1 MEDIERYSDYNEYED
16 DIPMGKK
23 TPVMLI
29 LKILLA
35 LVAVAVIG
43 LFAFRMIVYNYYPD
57 TIKNILF
64 TDKLT
69 AYYNEQSGDINAQ
82 TQKLRAPYDDNRKG
96 NFFADNLII
105 IEEIDELQ
113 VSVRFNKAL
122 IDTLNSEHKLSLTLD
137 DLSAFSFSLARNHES
152 EDNVFVPIG
161 TLVATETDNKLM
173 YQYFKLV
180 FDEVELDR
188 GGENEVKWIA
198 LEIRVEG
205 IDEPFRIAIYEN
217 NSEYSQLS
225 EYELSSKEKPQ

>member
-16 DIPMGKK
+16 DIPKGKK

-43 LFAFRMIVYNYYPD
+43 LFAFRMIVYKYYPD

-69 AYYNEQSGDINAQ
+69 AYYNEQDGDINAQ

-105 IEEIDELQ
+105 IEGIDELQ

-217 NSEYSQLS
+217 NSEYSELS
-225 EYELSSKEKPQ
+225 EYEFSSKEKPQ

>member
-16 DIPMGKK
+16 DIPKGKK
-23 TPVMLI
+23 TPVMLV

-69 AYYNEQSGDINAQ
+69 AYYNEQDGNVDAQ

-96 NFFADNLII
+96 NFFASNLII
-105 IEEIDELQ
+105 IEGIDELQ
-113 VSVRFNKAL
+113 ISVRFNKAL
-122 IDTLNSEHKLSLTLD
+122 IDTLNSEYGLSLTLD

-180 FDEVELDR
+180 FDEVDLDR

-217 NSEYSQLS
+217 NREHSELS
-225 EYELSSKEKPQ
+225 KYKLSSKEKPQ

>member
-16 DIPMGKK
+16 DIPKGKK
-23 TPVMLI
+23 TPVMLV

-43 LFAFRMIVYNYYPD
+43 IFAFRMIVYNYYPD
-57 TIKNILF
+57 TVKNILF
-64 TDKLT
+64 TDSLS
-69 AYYNEQSGDINAQ
+69 AYYEETGGNINAQ
-82 TQKLRAPYDDNRKG
+82 TQKLRAPYDDNKAG

-105 IEEIDELQ
+105 IEGINEIQ
-113 VSVRFNKAL
+113 VSVRFNNAL
-122 IDTLNSEHKLSLTLD
+122 ISTLNEKHGLSLMLD

-152 EDNVFVPIG
+152 QDNVFVPIG
-161 TLVATETDNKLM
+161 TLVATETDSKYM
-173 YQYFKLV
+173 YQYFKVV
-180 FDEVELDR
+180 FDDVDLDR

-217 NSEYSQLS
+217 NSEHSELS
-225 EYELSSKEKPQ
+225 EYKLSSEEKPQ

>member
-16 DIPMGKK
+16 DIPKGKK

-105 IEEIDELQ
+105 IEGIDELQ

-161 TLVATETDNKLM
+161 TLAATETDNKLM

>member
-16 DIPMGKK
+16 DIPKGKK

-82 TQKLRAPYDDNRKG
+82 TQNLRAPYDDNRKG

-105 IEEIDELQ
+105 IEGIDELQ

>member
-16 DIPMGKK
+16 DIPKGKK

-69 AYYNEQSGDINAQ
+69 AYYNEQGGDINAR

-105 IEEIDELQ
+105 IEGIDELQ

-122 IDTLNSEHKLSLTLD
+122 IDTLNAEHKLSLTLED
-137 DLSAFSFSLARNHES
+137 TDAFSFSITRNHKS

-217 NSEYSQLS
+217 NSEYSELL
-225 EYELSSKEKPQ
+225 EYKLSSKEKPQ

>member
-16 DIPMGKK
+16 DIPKGKK

-217 NSEYSQLS
+217 NSEYSELS

>member
-16 DIPMGKK
+16 DIPKGKK

>member
-1 MEDIERYSDYNEYED
+1 MEDIERYADYNEYED
-16 DIPMGKK
+16 DIPKGKK

-69 AYYNEQSGDINAQ
+69 AYYNETEGDINAQ

-96 NFFADNLII
+96 NFFASNLII
-105 IEEIDELQ
+105 IEGIDEIQ
-113 VSVRFNKAL
+113 ISVRFNKAL
-122 IDTLNSEHKLSLTLD
+122 IDTLNADHGLSLTLD
-137 DLSAFSFSLARNHES
+137 DTDAFSFSLVRNSGDEK
-152 EDNVFVPIG
+152 DPFAPIG
-161 TLVATETDNKLM
+161 TLTATETDSKLM

-180 FDEVELDR
+180 FDDVELDR

-198 LEIRVEG
+198 LEICVDG
-205 IDEPFRIAIYEN
+205 IEEPFRIAVYEN
-217 NSEYSQLS
+217 NSEHS
-225 EYELSSKEKPQ
+225 ELAEYKLSSKEKPQ

>member
-16 DIPMGKK
+16 DIPKGKK

-105 IEEIDELQ
+105 IEGIDELQ

-225 EYELSSKEKPQ
+225 EYDLSSKEKPQ

>member
-16 DIPMGKK
+16 DIPKGKK

-105 IEEIDELQ
+105 IEGIDELQ

-122 IDTLNSEHKLSLTLD
+122 IDTLNSEHKLSFTLD

-225 EYELSSKEKPQ
+225 EYDLSSKEKPQ

>member
-16 DIPMGKK
+16 DIPKGKK

-105 IEEIDELQ
+105 IEGIDELQ

-217 NSEYSQLS
+217 NSEYSELS

>member
-1 MEDIERYSDYNEYED
+1 MEDIERYADYNEYED
-16 DIPMGKK
+16 DIPKGKK

-69 AYYNEQSGDINAQ
+69 AYYNEQGGDINAQ

-105 IEEIDELQ
+105 IEGIDQLQ

-122 IDTLNSEHKLSLTLD
+122 IDTLNAEHGLSLTLENTD
-137 DLSAFSFSLARNHES
+137 AFSFTLSRNHES
-152 EDNVFVPIG
+152 QDNVFVPIG
-161 TLVATETDNKLM
+161 TLTATETDSKLM

-180 FDEVELDR
+180 FDNVELDR

-198 LEIRVEG
+198 LEIRVDG
-205 IDEPFRIAIYEN
+205 IEEPFRIAVYEN
-217 NSEYSQLS
+217 NSEHS
-225 EYELSSKEKPQ
+225 ELAEYKLSSKEKPQ

>member
-1 MEDIERYSDYNEYED
+1 MEDIERYADYNEYED
-16 DIPMGKK
+16 DIPKGKK

-105 IEEIDELQ
+105 IEGIDQLQ

-122 IDTLNSEHKLSLTLD
+122 IDTLNAEHGLSLTLED
-137 DLSAFSFSLARNHES
+137 TDAFSFTLSRNHES
-152 EDNVFVPIG
+152 QDNVFVPIG
-161 TLVATETDNKLM
+161 TLTATETDSKLM

-180 FDEVELDR
+180 FDNVELDR

-198 LEIRVEG
+198 LEIRVDG
-205 IDEPFRIAIYEN
+205 IEEPFRIAVYEN
-217 NSEYSQLS
+217 NSEHS
-225 EYELSSKEKPQ
+225 ELAEYKLSSKEKPQ

>member
-16 DIPMGKK
+16 DIPKGKK
-23 TPVMLI
+23 TPVMLV

-69 AYYNEQSGDINAQ
+69 AYYNEQDGNVDAQ

-96 NFFADNLII
+96 NFFASNLII
-105 IEEIDELQ
+105 IEGIDELQ
-113 VSVRFNKAL
+113 ISVRFNKAL
-122 IDTLNSEHKLSLTLD
+122 IDTLNSEHGLSLTLD

-180 FDEVELDR
+180 FDEVDLDR

-217 NSEYSQLS
+217 NREHSELS

>member
-16 DIPMGKK
+16 DIPKGKK

-69 AYYNEQSGDINAQ
+69 AYYNEQGGDINAQ
-82 TQKLRAPYDDNRKG
+82 TQNLRSPYDDNRKG

-105 IEEIDELQ
+105 IEGIDELQ

-217 NSEYSQLS
+217 NSEYSELS
-225 EYELSSKEKPQ
+225 EYQLSSKEKPQ

>member
-16 DIPMGKK
+16 DIPKGKK

-217 NSEYSQLS
+217 NSENSQLS